1 MSEATTPVDVELAKL
16 TSEVKSLK
24 DCVAGL
30 SPVLEG
36 LRSDVKQIQIEQ
48 AGFVATAKSND
59 ENLDARVSRVET
71 KNDWWNVINTVG
83 AVIAGVI
90 GVKT

>member
-1 MSEATTPVDVELAKL
+1 MAEATPVDIELAKL

-24 DCVAGL
+24 ECVAGL

-36 LRSDVKQIQIEQ
+36 LRTDVKQIQIEQ
-48 AGFVATAKSND
+48 AGFVATAKVND
-59 ENLDARVSRVET
+59 DNMDTRISRVET
-71 KNDWWNVINTVG
+71 KNDWWNVINTIG

-90 GVKT
+90 GVKS